1 MPADRTSLTE
11 RRGLWSCRCA
21 RIGPPSVL
29 ESLDTLLIEALTE
42 QEADAFYAALD
53 V

>member
-1 MPADRTSLTE
+1 
-11 RRGLWSCRCA
+11 
-21 RIGPPSVL
+21 VL

>member
-1 MPADRTSLTE
+1 VGNFAEHTWGISV
-11 RRGLWSCRCA
+11 SAVRCA